1 VTRQV
6 GSVRADSMASQMDL
20 NSTVIFSH

>member
-1 VTRQV
+1 LTVARQV
-6 GSVRADSMASQMDL
+6 ESVRADSQMDL